1 MARELPSARPGT
13 PASGGAWDALAI
25 GGARADLRHYAA
37 AALRALADD
46 HGAGLAVFGVVARA
60 LLADLDGFEA
70 VVDAR
75 SLLLAQPF
83 DLL

>member
-1 MARELPSARPGT
+1 
-13 PASGGAWDALAI
+13 
-25 GGARADLRHYAA
+25 
-37 AALRALADD
+37 
-46 HGAGLAVFGVVARA
+46 VFGVVARA